1 MKIYTK
7 TGDQGQTSLFG
18 GDRIFKD
25 NIRVDAYGTVD
36 ELNSFLGHLSDIIP
50 DKSISVKLKAIQNI
64 LFNIGS
70 ILATVDNNYKT
81 KLPQIQ
87 DDVIEFLEHQID
99 AMDRVLPQM
108 TQFILPSGHPVVSFC
123 HMVRTVCRRAE
134 RNIVS
139 ISQIEKDAQIEKSII
154 YLNRLSD
161 YLFVLSRFL
170 TQYFK
175 AEEVTWKKDI
185 NFINL
190 K

>member
-1 MKIYTK
+1 
-7 TGDQGQTSLFG
+7 
-18 GDRIFKD
+18 
-25 NIRVDAYGTVD
+25 
-36 ELNSFLGHLSDIIP
+36 
-50 DKSISVKLKAIQNI
+50 
-64 LFNIGS
+64 
-70 ILATVDNNYKT
+70 
-81 KLPQIQ
+81 
-87 DDVIEFLEHQID
+87 
-99 AMDRVLPQM
+99 MDRTLPQM
-108 TQFILPSGHPVVSFC
+108 TQFVLPSGHPVVSFC
-123 HMVRTVCRRAE
+123 HIVRTVCRRAE